1 MLATHDVVAAAVLLL
16 PPLAVLPP
24 LLPQPATASAPSAA
38 VAMITRLFMGTA
50 SVFVML

>member
-16 PPLAVLPP
+16 PPLAVLP